1 MPGMRFTAAF
11 TMFEPSQL
19 IPLAQVAERAG
30 FDSVC
35 VPDSVFYPEQVSAPY
50 PYTRDGERFWSG
62 ETPFTDPFVAV
73 PAMAAVTTRL
83 RFYTN
88 VLKFPLRS
96 PLLVAKQVSSI
107 AVLSN
112 DRFALGV
119 GLSWIQEE
127 FDWTQ
132 TDKRTRGARTDEAI
146 EIVRKVCA
154 GGGPQWVEHHGKHY
168 DFDRL
173 MISPAPKERVPIW
186 VGGHSEPALK
196 RAARTGDGWISVNV
210 KTAAI
215 AEAID
220 TLTKLRAD
228 AGRANEPF
236 DISVMATD
244 AFDLDGYRR
253 LEDLGVTHVQCVPW
267 YFGGGDPEALDTKI
281 DSLKRFGDEIISRYD
296 A

>member
-1 MPGMRFTAAF
+1 
-11 TMFEPSQL
+11 MFDPSHL
-19 IPLAQVAERAG
+19 IPLAQVAEEAG

-35 VPDSVFYPEQVSAPY
+35 VPDSVFYPEKVSAPY
-50 PYTRDGERFWSG
+50 PYTRDGSRFWSG
-62 ETPFTDPFVAV
+62 ETPFTDPFVAI
-73 PAMAAVTTRL
+73 PAMAAVTRRL

-107 AVLSN
+107 AAMTG

-132 TDKRTRGARTDEAI
+132 TEKRTRGARVDEAI

-173 MISPAPKERVPIW
+173 MISPSGNEAVPIW
-186 VGGHSEPALK
+186 VGGHSDPALR
-196 RAARTGDGWISVNV
+196 RAARAGDGWISVNV
-210 KTAAI
+210 KTARI

-220 TLTKLRAD
+220 ALAKYRAEY
-228 AGRANEPF
+228 GRKEAPF
-236 DISVMATD
+236 SISVMATD
-244 AFDLDGYRR
+244 AFDLDGYRK
-253 LEDLGVTHVQCVPW
+253 LEDLGVTHAQAVPW
-267 YFGGGDPEALDTKI
+267 YMSGGDPEDFGNKR
-281 DSLKRFGDEIISRYD
+281 DSILRFGDEIIARYD

>member
-1 MPGMRFTAAF
+1 MKFTAAF
-11 TMFEPSQL
+11 TMFDPAQL
-19 IPLAQVAERAG
+19 IPLALVAEEVG
-30 FDSVC
+30 FDSIC
-35 VPDSVFYPEQVSAPY
+35 VPDSVFYPEKVSAPY
-50 PYTRDGERFWSG
+50 PYTRDGERFWAG
-62 ETPFTDPFVAV
+62 ETPFTDPFVAI
-73 PAMAAVTTRL
+73 PAMASVTQRL
-83 RFYTN
+83 TFYTN

-96 PLLVAKQVSSI
+96 PLLVAKQVASI
-107 AVLSN
+107 AAMFEG
-112 DRFALGV
+112 RIALGV

-132 TDKRTRGARTDEAI
+132 TEKRTRGARVDEGI

-173 MISPAPKERVPIW
+173 MISPAPQQRVPIW

-210 KTAAI
+210 KTPQI

-220 TLTKLRAD
+220 QLRSLRGGLD
-228 AGRANEPF
+228 GF

-253 LEDLGVTHVQCVPW
+253 LEDLGVTHAQCVPW
-267 YFGGGDPEALDTKI
+267 YMHGGDPEALDTKV
-281 DSLKRFGDEIISRYD
+281 DSLKKFGDEIIANY

>member
-1 MPGMRFTAAF
+1 MRFTAAF
-11 TMFEPSQL
+11 TMFDPAQL
-19 IPLAQVAERAG
+19 LSLARLAEEVG

-35 VPDSVFYPEQVSAPY
+35 VPDSVFYPEKVSAPY
-50 PYTRDGERFWSG
+50 PYTKTGERFWSG
-62 ETPFTDPFVAV
+62 ETPFTDPFVAI
-73 PAMAAVTTRL
+73 PAMAAVTTTL

-107 AVLSN
+107 AVMTG

-132 TDKRTRGARTDEAI
+132 TDKRTRGARVDEAI

-154 GGGPQWVEHHGKHY
+154 GGGPQWVEHHGTHY
-168 DFDRL
+168 DFERL
-173 MISPAPKERVPIW
+173 MISPAPEQRVRIW

-196 RAARTGDGWISVNV
+196 RAARAGDGWISVNV
-210 KTAAI
+210 KTPEI
-215 AEAID
+215 AEAIG
-220 TLTKLRAD
+220 TLNTLREEC
-228 AGRANEPF
+228 GRASEPF

-244 AFDLDGYRR
+244 AFDVDGYRR
-253 LEDLGVTHVQCVPW
+253 LEDLGVTHAQCVPW
-267 YFGGGDPEALDTKI
+267 YMHGGDPEELDTKI
-281 DSLKRFGDEIISRYD
+281 DSLKRFGDEIIAKY

>member
-1 MPGMRFTAAF
+1 MRFTVAF
-11 TMFEPSQL
+11 PMFEPSHFV
-19 IPLAQVAERAG
+19 PLAQVAEDAG
-30 FDSVC
+30 FESIA
-35 VPDSVFYPEQVSAPY
+35 VPDSVFYPEKVSGPY
-50 PYTRDGERFWSG
+50 PYTKDGSRFWKG
-62 ETPFTDPFVAV
+62 ETPFTDPFVV
-73 PAMAAVTTRL
+73 IPAMAAVTSRI

-88 VLKFPLRS
+88 VLKLPLRS

-107 AVLSN
+107 AAMSG

-132 TDKRTRGARTDEAI
+132 TDKRTRGARADEAI
-146 EIVRKVCA
+146 EIIRKVCA

-173 MISPAPKERVPIW
+173 MISPAPDERVPIW

-196 RAARTGDGWISVNV
+196 RAARIGDGWISVNV
-210 KTAAI
+210 QTAEI
-215 AEAID
+215 AEAIEA
-220 TLTKLRAD
+220 LNGYRAEH
-228 AGRANEPF
+228 GRTGEPF
-236 DISVMATD
+236 SISVLATD

-253 LEDLGVTHVQCVPW
+253 LEDLGVTHAQCVPW
-267 YFGGGDPEALDTKI
+267 YFYGGDPDALETRQDAM
-281 DSLKRFGDEIISRYD
+281 LRFGEEVIKKYD

>member
-1 MPGMRFTAAF
+1 MRFTAAF
-11 TMFEPSQL
+11 TMFDPTHL
-19 IPLAQVAERAG
+19 IPLAQVAEEAG

-35 VPDSVFYPEQVSAPY
+35 VPDSVFYPETASAPY
-50 PYTRDGERFWSG
+50 PYTKDGSRFWSG
-62 ETPFTDPFVAV
+62 ETPFPDPFVAV

-107 AVLSN
+107 AAITG
-112 DRFALGV
+112 DRFALGI
-119 GLSWIQEE
+119 GLSWMKEE

-132 TDKRTRGARTDEAI
+132 TEKRTRGARVDEGI

-154 GGGPQWVEHHGKHY
+154 GGGAHWVEHHGAHY

-173 MISPAPKERVPIW
+173 MISPAPQAPVPIW
-186 VGGHSEPALK
+186 IGGHSGPALR
-196 RAARTGDGWISVNV
+196 RAARLGDGWISVNA
-210 KTAAI
+210 KTPRI

-220 TLTKLRAD
+220 ALGKYRSEYGRAD
-228 AGRANEPF
+228 LPF
-236 DISVMATD
+236 SVSVMATD
-244 AFDLDGYRR
+244 AFDLDGYKH
-253 LEDLGVTHVQCVPW
+253 LEDLGVTHAQCVPW
-267 YFGGGDPEALDTKI
+267 YMSGGDPEAFETKR
-281 DSLKRFGDEIISRYD
+281 DSMLRFGEEIIDRYD